1 MTPVAETFTGWVI
14 ATLLLSLRLAPVL
27 TFAPPFTLV
36 RLPPLVRVLLGLG
49 LSSVMAAALPIGA
62 TPPAEPGPLAAA
74 ATRELI
80 LGATFVLAFQ
90 LAFGA
95 IYVAGRTIDV
105 QAGFGLAAVVDPGSK
120 VQIPLVGSLY
130 AYAAG
135 AVFFGLNGHLDLMR
149 IVAASLSAV
158 PLGQG
163 ILPQDLTP
171 LVAFIGAVFAIAF
184 GVAGGVILILFLA
197 DVAIALLSRTA
208 PQMNVLVLGFQVK
221 TLLVMLALPL
231 TLGVSAA
238 LLARMSSTILQA
250 LPALIA

>member
-1 MTPVAETFTGWVI
+1 MTPVAETFTGWLI
-14 ATLLLSLRLAPVL
+14 STLLLSLRLSPVL

-36 RLPPLVRVLLGLG
+36 RVPALVRVLLGLG
-49 LSSVMAAALPIGA
+49 LSGVMAAALPISA
-62 TPPAEPGPLAAA
+62 APPAEPGPLIAAA
-74 ATRELI
+74 MRELFM
-80 LGATFVLAFQ
+80 GAVFVLAFQ

-120 VQIPLVGSLY
+120 AQIPLVGSLY

-149 IVAASLSAV
+149 IVAASLEAV

-163 ILPQDLTP
+163 TLPQDLTP
-171 LVAFIGAVFAIAF
+171 LIAFLGAVFTIAF
-184 GVAGGVILILFLA
+184 GVGGGVILVLFLA
-197 DVAIALLSRTA
+197 DVAISLLSRTA

-221 TLLVMLALPL
+221 TLLLMVALPL